1 MIRVVHTADNHLD
14 PKFSFLGAKRFERR
28 QDFFNSFRRVVEFAI
43 ERKANIFL
51 VSGDLFDSVNP
62 RNPVRTQVIRLFRRL
77 SSEGVKV
84 FMVAGNHDMPRSQ
97 EEGMS
102 PLQEV
107 EAAGYARFFSK
118 TGEVEVEHLSISGLD
133 VAVAGLSYD
142 HTVGFDENPLRRNNV
157 RLPRE
162 GDIAIAVMHYNFSGI
177 NVPPGWRAPRVSW
190 EDFPENYLYV
200 ALGHVHSYMALPIRG
215 KTLAAYPGSTE
226 RRSFQEEGDEAK
238 GFLYVE
244 LNHDSPPRAEFITV
258 PTRPMRTVKVSLS
271 EDTQDPIREI
281 VSRLPAPNPNLLLRL
296 IVEGALP
303 ISKIA
308 RYNRAALLRELE
320 ERFFAASIDD
330 MDLKCVL
337 HRTVET
343 GKEMK
348 SPIDAF
354 VEAVQELVRSA
365 EGEEKEIY
373 KLALDVGR
381 RVLEESGA
389 W

>member
-1 MIRVVHTADNHLD
+1 
-14 PKFSFLGAKRFERR
+14 
-28 QDFFNSFRRVVEFAI
+28 
-43 ERKANIFL
+43 
-51 VSGDLFDSVNP
+51 
-62 RNPVRTQVIRLFRRL
+62 
-77 SSEGVKV
+77 
-84 FMVAGNHDMPRSQ
+84 
-97 EEGMS
+97 
-102 PLQEV
+102 
-107 EAAGYARFFSK
+107 
-118 TGEVEVEHLSISGLD
+118 
-133 VAVAGLSYD
+133 
-142 HTVGFDENPLRRNNV
+142 
-157 RLPRE
+157 
-162 GDIAIAVMHYNFSGI
+162 
-177 NVPPGWRAPRVSW
+177 
-190 EDFPENYLYV
+190 
-200 ALGHVHSYMALPIRG
+200 
-215 KTLAAYPGSTE
+215 
-226 RRSFQEEGDEAK
+226 
-238 GFLYVE
+238 
-244 LNHDSPPRAEFITV
+244 
-258 PTRPMRTVKVSLS
+258 VKVSLS